1 MSSQFKDT
9 AAMVGDAVQAA
20 VMQMNDERYFDSEVE
35 RRKFYRFAA
44 LIMRH
49 INRELHT
56 GIDESKIN

>member
-1 MSSQFKDT
+1 MVSFKDP

-20 VMQMNDERYFDSEVE
+20 VMQMNDERYFESEVE